1 MSARLMILLGRRLQ
15 TLAAVAV
22 IAVGLASSPAHAQ
35 WAVFDAANFI
45 KNTMT
50 AAQTYQQYA
59 QQLMD
64 YAMQANQYMTMLRNL
79 ERMPLSVLNTAIGR
93 EIISQAGGDP
103 QDPNSWNGLQ
113 PGDVL
118 KAAKEV
124 YNVYRTSARL
134 MSEGG
139 QLYQR
144 ASNWGQ
150 EMNWHSA
157 GSGMTWEQIF
167 AYEQQRAKAGQD
179 LAQWRYRQAQD
190 MVRQMQG
197 FQQRADQQLKAAGE
211 AEGAVQAISA
221 TAAMNHTISDQLSSL
236 IASSARQEAAAA
248 EQFGRDRAGEDEFAR
263 SVLRA
268 RKGMEMR
275 RARE

>member
-79 ERMPLSVLNTAIGR
+79 ERMPQSVLNTAIGR
-93 EIISQAGGDP
+93 EIISQAGGNA

-190 MVRQMQG
+190 MTRQLQS
-197 FQQRADQQLKAAGE
+197 FQQRADQQLRTAGE
-211 AEGAVQAISA
+211 AQGAVEALGA
-221 TAAMNHTISDQLSSL
+221 VAALNHTITDQLSSV
-236 IASSARQEAAAA
+236 IASSARREAAEA
-248 EQFGRDRAGEDEFAR
+248 EQFSLDRADRDKERE
-263 SVLRA
+263 SILRA
-268 RKGMEMR
+268 RQATENR
-275 RARE
+275 RLR